1 MKPVFLLLV
10 LLACAVA
17 HAQNCNLTVSMG
29 SFTAAVQSL
38 PQTLP
43 HSMAITRTG
52 SNSSNCNDYRIFF
65 GKGQANAYQRAAYS
79 GSNAMPYNIYRTVNR
94 GDILKDFSDAGPNE
108 YLTSNIPTLNV
119 PRSVTWYV
127 GVDNLEKLF
136 NFPPGV
142 YTDVVPIN
150 IYSVKSNGTLEYQTT
165 RSLTLSF
172 TIPRHAELSLV
183 PENAPHN
190 PSSTSYVMD
199 FGTLESQEVLGADMR
214 VVGNVGF
221 GVMLSSQNGGRLM
234 NGPYQVPYM
243 VSVDNAAY
251 FIPTPAG
258 VQYTVAMRGTG
269 TNISG
274 QRYNM
279 KVRIGNIPDNQED
292 GDYQDVLTI
301 TVQAW

>member
-1 MKPVFLLLV
+1 
-10 LLACAVA
+10 
-17 HAQNCNLTVSMG
+17 
-29 SFTAAVQSL
+29 
-38 PQTLP
+38 
-43 HSMAITRTG
+43 
-52 SNSSNCNDYRIFF
+52 
-65 GKGQANAYQRAAYS
+65 
-79 GSNAMPYNIYRTVNR
+79 
-94 GDILKDFSDAGPNE
+94 
-108 YLTSNIPTLNV
+108 
-119 PRSVTWYV
+119 VTWYV
-127 GVDNLEKLF
+127 GVDNLAKLF
-136 NFPPGV
+136 NFAPGV

-172 TIPRHAELSLV
+172 TIPRYAELSLV

-190 PSSTSYVMD
+190 PSSTSYIMD

-234 NGPYQVPYM
+234 NGTQQVPYM
-243 VSVDNAAY
+243 LSVDNAAY

-258 VQYTVAMRGTG
+258 AQYTVAMRGKG
-269 TNISG
+269 TNIAG
-274 QRYNM
+274 QRYNI
-279 KVRIGNIPDNQED
+279 KVRIGTIPDTQLD